1 MIGHVSTGASAFHCI
16 SYCLEDKQEL
26 SAEKKEQLSRQD
38 DLQHMDRAEV
48 LFYNKCFGNKYE
60 LASQFREVE
69 KLSKRVEKPVLH
81 MSLRLAPGE
90 QLSKDQLM
98 EIGRECAKEFGVAD
112 HQYICVLHKD
122 TKEQHIHIAA
132 NRVGFDGKVASDS
145 NNYKRMAALCRR
157 LEKQYNLKEVLSPR
171 AFLSPKERL
180 LPRHDSRKEKLKT
193 DIRQTLEKVHCFG
206 EFERKMQ
213 ELGYKVIKGR
223 GISFIDK
230 KKVKIKGSEVGF
242 AWAKIEKILAIKQQL
257 EMKVTEQK
265 LYEKSVEQKIENSG
279 VATVSQRLL
288 QQTRQ
293 DALIDRSPLLPVIE
307 GFCKVLDELL
317 KPEYTSDSMPYEFTY
332 EGYKR
337 RKKKELIQSRKH
349 SR

>member
-1 MIGHVSTGASAFHCI
+1 MIGHVSTGASAFHCV

-38 DLQHMDRAEV
+38 HLQHMDRAEV

-60 LASQFREVE
+60 LASQFRDVE

-81 MSLRLAPGE
+81 ISLRLAPGE

-132 NRVGFDGKVASDS
+132 NRVGFDGKVANDS

-157 LEKQYNLKEVLSPR
+157 LEKQYQLKEVLSPR

-193 DIRQTLEKVHCFG
+193 DIRQILEKVRSFG

-223 GISFIDK
+223 GISFIDN

-242 AWAKIEKILAIKQQL
+242 ALAKIDKILQVKQQL
-257 EMKVTEQK
+257 EMEVTRQK
-265 LYEKSVEQKIENSG
+265 LYEIEMQREVAKVVAVTTTQKFMQQS
-279 VATVSQRLL
+279 RL
-288 QQTRQ
+288 
-293 DALIDRSPLLPVIE
+293 DALIDRSPYLPVIE
-307 GFCKVLDELL
+307 GFCKTLDELL
-317 KPEYTSDSMPYEFTY
+317 RPEYTSDSTPYEFTY

-337 RKKKELIQSRKH
+337 RKKRELIQSRKH